1 MEFAFSD
8 DQLAIKETAD
18 RFARERLA
26 PGYQKREDD
35 GKMDGGLMREMGALG
50 LIAPDIP
57 EKHGGLGLEFATA
70 GLIAESISY
79 GDFGFSYVQLLASL
93 MGHILVDYADPDI
106 VSECLPKML
115 LGEKIVALGL
125 TEPRGGSDA
134 ANLILRAEKSGNG
147 YVLNGEKA
155 SISFSTQSDAMV
167 VFARTGDAED
177 KGRGVSAFFVN
188 MSEKGISRTAY
199 NDLGTRTVGRGS
211 IHFDDVHVT
220 ADCLL
225 GQEGEGFRQIMN
237 GFDYS
242 RAFIGLQCLGA
253 TQASLD
259 DSWQYTT
266 EREAMDRPIAQY
278 QGVTFPLAEAET
290 LLTAARLLCYKT
302 LWLRDQGLP
311 HTSEAAMCKWWVPKT
326 CVDVLHTCILT
337 HGHLG
342 YTMDMPH
349 QQRMR
354 DVMGLEIGDGT
365 AQIMK
370 LVIARERIGRVA
382 VQYG

>member
-1 MEFAFSD
+1 MEFALSE
-8 DQLAIKETAD
+8 DQLAVKETAE

-35 GKMDGGLMREMGALG
+35 GKMDRGLMREMGELG

-70 GLIAESISY
+70 GMVAESISY

-93 MGHILVDYADPDI
+93 MGHILVDYANSDI
-106 VSECLPKML
+106 VSEWVPKMVS
-115 LGEKIVALGL
+115 GEKIVALGL

-167 VFARTGDAED
+167 VFARTGEPED
-177 KGRGVSAFFVN
+177 KGRGVSAFFVD
-188 MSEKGISRTAY
+188 MSEKGVSRTAY
-199 NDLGTRTVGRGS
+199 NDLGTKTVGRGS

-259 DSWQYTT
+259 EAWQYTT
-266 EREAMDRPIAQY
+266 EREAMERPIAQY

-302 LWLRDQGLP
+302 LWLRDHGKP

-326 CVDVLHTCILT
+326 CVDVLHSCILT

-370 LVIARERIGRVA
+370 MIVAREKIGRVA